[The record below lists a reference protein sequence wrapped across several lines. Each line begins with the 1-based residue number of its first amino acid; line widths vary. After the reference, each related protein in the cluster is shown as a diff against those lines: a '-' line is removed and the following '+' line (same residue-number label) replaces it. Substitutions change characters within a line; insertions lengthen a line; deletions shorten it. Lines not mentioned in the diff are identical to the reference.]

1 MDLSRPDIKKYLIFS
16 QKKDFLIFWEMQLF
30 KKNFLY
36 FRRELSELGKL
47 KKNSSEQISYISGNE
62 TFQP

>member
-1 MDLSRPDIKKYLIFS
+1 MDLSRPEIKKYLIFS
-16 QKKDFLIFWEMQLF
+16 QKEDFLIFWEMQLF